1 MVKTKTIKEEYLTD
15 VILGVLICTQ
25 VYFEMYI
32 KKTILKPNCLPAG
45 HYKRFAYC
53 SRHVHPATD
62 DHVTE
67 LN

>member
-15 VILGVLICTQ
+15 LILDVLIGTQ
-25 VYFEMYI
+25 IYFEMYT
-32 KKTILKPNCLPAG
+32 KTIPKPVCPLVT
-45 HYKRFAYC
+45 KRFAYC